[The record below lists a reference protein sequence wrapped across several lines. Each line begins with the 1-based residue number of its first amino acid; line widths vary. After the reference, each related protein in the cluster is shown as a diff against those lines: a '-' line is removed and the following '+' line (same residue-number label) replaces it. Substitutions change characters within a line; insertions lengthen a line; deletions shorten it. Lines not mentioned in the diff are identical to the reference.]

1 MKNIPDHPVIEQME
15 RYGYLLDDD
24 IEEEDYFSEA
34 DLDLAYEMRREAEL
48 FGEV

>member
-15 RYGYLLDDD
+15 RCGYLLDDD
-24 IEEEDYFSEA
+24 IEEDYFSEA
-34 DLDLAYEMRREAEL
+34 DLDLAYEERREAEL